1 MRIKVRYAGFY
12 RTLAGSSASDLE
24 LEEGATV
31 QDALI
36 ALDEMLEGRLNELF
50 FGGDEGTGTVD
61 LLILV
66 DTEISERTRVL
77 LEGNVLALVPPMSG
91 GS

>member
-1 MRIKVRYAGFY
+1 MRINVRFAGFY
-12 RTLAGSSASDLE
+12 RRLASSSALDLD

-36 ALDEMLEGRLNELF
+36 MLNEMLEGRFDELF
-50 FGGDEGTGTVD
+50 FGGDQRNGTID

-66 DTEISERTRVL
+66 DKEISERTRVL
-77 LEGNVLALVPPMSG
+77 QEGNVLALVPPMSG
-91 GS
+91 G